1 MKRYLIINPRSGKQI
16 DGYELNIDDD
26 SRVSIL
32 SYKHR
37 EPRILQLT
45 LHTDAKGY
53 QSYRVKLNGESF
65 VVAQIVYSSVY
76 RKEIGNDCV
85 IHHKDLNPFN
95 NAIENLKEMLG
106 YCKKYQV
113 PVVVGSDAHVDLD
126 VGRFGL
132 VDKIFEE
139 CDFPE
144 ELVVSTSLEKVKSF
158 MNRYKK

>member
-1 MKRYLIINPRSGKQI
+1 MKRYAIINPRSGKQI

-26 SRVSIL
+26 SRVSII

-45 LHTDAKGY
+45 LHTDTKGY

-95 NAIENLKEMLG
+95 NAVENLVELPADEHILLHKMLKLHKVNKG
-106 YCKKYQV
+106 EFNKLQKLINFAKKIIEV
-113 PVVVGSDAHVDLD
+113 
-126 VGRFGL
+126 
-132 VDKIFEE
+132 I
-139 CDFPE
+139 
-144 ELVVSTSLEKVKSF
+144 
-158 MNRYKK
+158 N